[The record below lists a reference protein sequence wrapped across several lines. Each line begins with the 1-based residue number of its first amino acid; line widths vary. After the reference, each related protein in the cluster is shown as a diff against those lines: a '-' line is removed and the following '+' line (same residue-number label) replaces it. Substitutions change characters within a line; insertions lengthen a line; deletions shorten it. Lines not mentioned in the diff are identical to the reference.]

1 MVDER
6 KFDEMVENTTRYIQ
20 MLLDKNAELEKR
32 IAALEAKKPTIKRS
46 TKDD

>member
-20 MLLDKNAELEKR
+20 MILDKNAELEKR
-32 IAALEAKKPTIKRS
+32 IAALEAKKPTIKRNA
-46 TKDD
+46 KDD